1 MKFKK
6 VIPLSYEK
14 KLGEEKESQK
24 TYSLYD
30 NLEIKSNNGSLS
42 QGEPAP
48 EDINNESATQGTQG
62 GHTQAANT
70 LNTSYTIEERIHINY
85 RLQFLKDTV
94 MARYID
100 D

>member
-1 MKFKK
+1 VKFKK

-48 EDINNESATQGTQG
+48 ERKQKIYETYYRRFISDDHS
-62 GHTQAANT
+62 
-70 LNTSYTIEERIHINY
+70 RI
-85 RLQFLKDTV
+85 QC
-94 MARYID
+94 
-100 D
+100 